1 MKPCTDWPSFAW
13 IRPANAC
20 PSKKA
25 STQASTCTQEQEPQ
39 HCQINMHKQKTKTCI
54 YIYNTAYRSSKNLS
68 KIISSQMGSTFIW
81 FEAFP
86 VLPKATEPLSLGVS
100 CKRPSQW
107 HPRARSTM
115 ATAVDFYQTRSSL
128 RHHHLPFMFEVFKVW
143 WISSGGSP
151 CCSTS
156 DKLQG
161 SIMVL
166 LFFSVFSP
174 FSP

>member
-1 MKPCTDWPSFAW
+1 MHESVLQMHVHPRKHPHKHLPVHKNKNHNTA
-13 IRPANAC
+13 
-20 PSKKA
+20 K
-25 STQASTCTQEQEPQ
+25 STCT
-39 HCQINMHKQKTKTCI
+39 NKKQKHI

-143 WISSGGSP
+143 WISSGDHLAVQHP
-151 CCSTS
+151 TS
-156 DKLQG
+156 YKVPSWCFCFFLYFP
-161 SIMVL
+161 
-166 LFFSVFSP
+166 LFPHRFLP
-174 FSP
+174 

>member
-1 MKPCTDWPSFAW
+1 MNPSCKCMS
-13 IRPANAC
+13 I
-20 PSKKA
+20 
-25 STQASTCTQEQEPQ
+25 QESIHTSIYLYTRTRTTTLPNQ
-39 HCQINMHKQKTKTCI
+39 HAQTKNKNMYI

>member
-1 MKPCTDWPSFAW
+1 MNPSCKCMS
-13 IRPANAC
+13 I
-20 PSKKA
+20 
-25 STQASTCTQEQEPQ
+25 QESIHTSIYLYTRTRTTTLPNQ
-39 HCQINMHKQKTKTCI
+39 HAQTKNKNI

-107 HPRARSTM
+107 HPRAPSTM
-115 ATAVDFYQTRSSL
+115 ATTVDFHQTRSSL
-128 RHHHLPFMFEVFKVW
+128 RHHHLPFMLEVFKVW
-143 WISSGGSP
+143 WISSGRSP